1 MIKGSTIIMSEEY
14 ISELERHRDKWQKRF
29 ELETHVKERAKCEKE
44 LRAYQDKI
52 EKALEYQDTID
63 EIVHID
69 IPRLT
74 AVKTISGVTLPI
86 THVQVV

>member
-14 ISELERHRDKWQKRF
+14 ISELERHRDKWKKRF
-29 ELETHVKERAKCEKE
+29 ELETHVKERTMYEKE
-44 LRAYQDKI
+44 MNAYQNKI
-52 EKALEYQDTID
+52 DRALEYQDTID

-74 AVKTISGVTLPI
+74 VVKTMSGMTLPI
-86 THVQVV
+86 SHVQVI